1 MKFCSLYSG
10 SSGNS
15 QFIKAGNTK
24 ILVDA
29 GLSGKKIQQAIEGIG
44 EVPADIQGIF
54 ITHEHIDHIQSA
66 GILSRRF
73 NIPIYANE
81 KTWIAMQ
88 PSIGEVKPENI
99 KIFESGVEIGD
110 LFVQAFDVS
119 HDAVNTVGYKIF
131 NKDKKISLLTDTGC
145 VTDEIKKHIE
155 DSDLLLIESNHDKD
169 MVLVGSYPWSLKKR
183 VLGEFGHMSND
194 LAGALLA
201 EILKKGSEI
210 VLLAHLS
217 KENNFPELAYKTV
230 ENILNENN
238 IFVKDGLTLDMTYRD
253 KSTKVYELL

>member
-29 GLSGKKIQQAIEGIG
+29 GLSGKKIQEAIKGIG
-44 EVPADIQGIF
+44 EDPTEIQGIF

-66 GILSRRF
+66 GILSRRY

-88 PSIGEVKPENI
+88 PTIGEVKSENI
-99 KIFESGVEIGD
+99 KICDCSVEIGE
-110 LFVQAFDVS
+110 LFVEAFDVS
-119 HDAVNTVGYKIF
+119 HDAAKPVGYKIF
-131 NKDKKISLLTDTGC
+131 NKNKKISLLTDTGC
-145 VTDEIKKHIE
+145 VSEEIEKHIS
-155 DSDLLLIESNHDKD
+155 DSDLLLIESNHDED
-169 MVLVGSYPWSLKKR
+169 MVLVGPYPWPLKRR
-183 VLGEFGHMSND
+183 VLGEFGHMSNN
-194 LAGALLA
+194 LAGKLLSK
-201 EILKKGSEI
+201 ILKKGSEI
-210 VLLAHLS
+210 VLLGHLS

-230 ENILNENN
+230 ECILNENN
-238 IFVKDGLTLDMTYRD
+238 IYIKDGLILDMTYRD
-253 KSTKVYELL
+253 KSSKLYEL

>member
-29 GLSGKKIQQAIEGIG
+29 GLSGKKIQQAIESIG
-44 EVPADIQGIF
+44 ETPADIQGIF
-54 ITHEHIDHIQSA
+54 ITHEHIDHIQCA

-88 PSIGEVKPENI
+88 PSIGEIKPENV
-99 KIFESGVEIGD
+99 KIFESCVEIGE

-119 HDAVNTVGYKIF
+119 HDAANPVGYKIF
-131 NKDKKISLLTDTGC
+131 NQNKKISLLTDTGC
-145 VTDEIKKHIE
+145 VSDDIKKHIA
-155 DSDLLLIESNHDKD
+155 DSDLLLIESNHDED
-169 MVLVGSYPWSLKKR
+169 MVLVGSYPWPLKKR

-194 LAGALLA
+194 LAGTLLS
-201 EILKKGSEI
+201 EVLKKGSEI

-217 KENNFPELAYKTV
+217 RENNFPELAYKTV
-230 ENILNENN
+230 EGILNENN
-238 IFVKDGLTLDMTYRD
+238 IFVKDGLVLDMTYRD
-253 KSTKVYELL
+253 KSSKVYEL

>member
-10 SSGNS
+10 SSGNC
-15 QFIKAGNTK
+15 QFIMAGSTK

-29 GLSGKKIQQAIEGIG
+29 GLSGKKIQQAMECIG
-44 EVPADIQGIF
+44 EDPSDIQGIF

-81 KTWIAMQ
+81 KTWEAMQ
-88 PSIGEVKPENI
+88 PSIGEIKSENI
-99 KIFESGVEIGD
+99 KIFEYCVEIGD
-110 LFVQAFDVS
+110 FYVQAFDIS
-119 HDAVNTVGYKIF
+119 HDAVNPVGYKIF
-131 NKDKKISLLTDTGC
+131 NKTKKISLLTDTGC
-145 VTDEIKKHIE
+145 VTEDIKKHIS
-155 DSDLLLIESNHDKD
+155 DSDLLLIESNHDED
-169 MVLVGSYPWSLKKR
+169 MVLVGSYPWPLKRR
-183 VLGEFGHMSND
+183 VLGDHGHMSND
-194 LAGALLA
+194 SAGNLLA

-210 VLLAHLS
+210 VLLGHLS

-238 IFVKDGLTLDMTYRD
+238 IFIKDGLTLDMTYRD
-253 KSTKVYELL
+253 KPSKVYEL